1 MKKNLLVVLVI
12 STIGI
17 SAVSLVGLQA
27 NLGVIITGTD
37 LTWSINEGD
46 ELSFTV
52 NVTGTES
59 SWYGETTSTEFNWS
73 SDNVTLRILELP
85 DFPNTVGKDTFIAD
99 IMRPTKIQ
107 CISNNIP
114 SNYSTLL
121 VSLLS
126 KFLLPTGSWDML
138 DSMFDDDLPTAGGY
152 PDLNDL
158 EFDTDYFA
166 GQIFEGRFYLGLRR
180 YESRFPNWGTESWHG
195 WINLETGIPTTAVY
209 NKAVPDCTA
218 SFFLSMNV
226 AINSLS
232 LQSRS

>member
-1 MKKNLLVVLVI
+1 MDGSLKKNLLVVLVV

-17 SAVSLVGLQA
+17 SMVSLVGLQA

-37 LTWSINEGD
+37 LTWNINEGD

-85 DFPNTVGKDTFIAD
+85 EFPNTVGKDTFIAD

-107 CISNNIP
+107 CVSSEIP
-114 SNYSTLL
+114 QNYSQMLI
-121 VSLLS
+121 SLLS
-126 KFLLPTGSWDML
+126 RFLLPTGSWDLL

-158 EFDTDYFA
+158 EFDTDYFV
-166 GQIFEGRFYLGLRR
+166 GQIFEERFYLGLRR
-180 YESRFPNWGTESWHG
+180 YESRFPNWSTETWRG
-195 WINLETGIPTTAVY
+195 WIDLETGIPDVATY
-209 NKAVPDCTA
+209 EKHVPDCTA
-218 SFFLSMNV
+218 SYSISMTVKLN
-226 AINSLS
+226 A
-232 LQSRS
+232 